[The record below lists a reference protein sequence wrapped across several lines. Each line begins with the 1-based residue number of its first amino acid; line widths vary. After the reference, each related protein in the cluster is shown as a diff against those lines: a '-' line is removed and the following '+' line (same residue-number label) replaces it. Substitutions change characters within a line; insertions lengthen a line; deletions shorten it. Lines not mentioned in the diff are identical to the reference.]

1 MSAALG
7 LNMIH
12 VPNKGMGQATPALV
26 DGQVQVLFSALPA
39 IGSFVKDN
47 RVKLLVQNSKKRF
60 VNAPNV
66 PTLGES
72 TIPGFDFAPT
82 TIVMAPASVSPAVL
96 RQLAADISQ
105 AIRSPAVAETLLNAG
120 VEVIGSTSEE
130 LAKKLAD
137 EAERF
142 GKIIKTI
149 NIKPE

>member
-1 MSAALG
+1 
-7 LNMIH
+7 
-12 VPNKGMGQATPALV
+12 
-26 DGQVQVLFSALPA
+26 
-39 IGSFVKDN
+39 
-47 RVKLLVQNSKKRF
+47 
-60 VNAPNV
+60 
-66 PTLGES
+66 
-72 TIPGFDFAPT
+72 
-82 TIVMAPASVSPAVL
+82 MAPASVPPAVL

-130 LAKKLAD
+130 LAKVLAD